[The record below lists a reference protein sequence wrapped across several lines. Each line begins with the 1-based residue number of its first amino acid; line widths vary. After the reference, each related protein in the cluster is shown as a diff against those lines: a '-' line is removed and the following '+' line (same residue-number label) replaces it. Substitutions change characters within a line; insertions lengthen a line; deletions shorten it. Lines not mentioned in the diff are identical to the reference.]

1 MQTSNNADRA
11 LRTGEVGH
19 QWEEKL
25 TNAQG
30 TLELHQMQT
39 IRVRATGATT
49 VTIDGNLAATMSS
62 GEIMLFCV
70 GKGSNQ
76 NNEGAAGLGGQNF
89 QIPVVIAGANAFV
102 QVARDMDYPRPTVK
116 SQYFPA

>member
-11 LRTGEVGH
+11 LRTGETGH
-19 QWEEKL
+19 QWEEEL
-25 TNAQG
+25 SGAGG
-30 TLELHQMQT
+30 TLQLHQMQT
-39 IRVRATGATT
+39 FRVRATGATT
-49 VTIDGNLAATMSS
+49 VTIDGNLAATMIS
-62 GEIMLFCV
+62 GEIMVFCV

-89 QIPVVIAGANAFV
+89 QIPVVITGAPFV
-102 QVARDMDYPRPTVK
+102 QVARDMDYPRPIVK